1 MSLAN
6 LLQPNDY
13 NIYANTFTINEID
26 ATELDVETL
35 KVINS
40 SDATKIVTLTTN
52 SSTQLSTGNK
62 GILALGVQFD
72 AAQSSLNHYY
82 VDPAD
87 YVIALAGGSEVG
99 SLTCNFTR
107 LGQLIFC
114 TVRNF
119 LEFSASALVASVA
132 IPSAYRPTHNIAIAL
147 PMYAAGAIG
156 GNKAILY
163 MGYLNSSGI
172 LTFSQT
178 VGELG
183 TGAEAYY
190 VGVGNDSSERYCF
203 SYLL

>member
-13 NIYANTFTINEID
+13 TIYAGSFDTNQ
-26 ATELDVETL
+26 LDVNTL
-35 KVINS
+35 NIVNASDDTKVVS
-40 SDATKIVTLTTN
+40 LTTN

-72 AAQSSLNHYY
+72 ASQSSLNHYY

-87 YVIALAGGSEVG
+87 YVIPLAGGSEVG

-119 LEFSASALVASVA
+119 LEYSGSPQVASVA
-132 IPSAYRPTHNIAIAL
+132 IPSAYRPTHNIAVSL
-147 PMYAAGAIG
+147 PMYSAGATSGDKGI
-156 GNKAILY
+156 IY
-163 MGYLNSSGI
+163 MGFLNTSGI

-178 VGELG
+178 VSDNG
-183 TGAEAYY
+183 TGGETYY
-190 VGVGNDSSERYCF
+190 VGTNNDASQRYCF